1 MLLIEYLPRKM
12 RYLLTVSGKF
22 DFLYRHNLQFVA
34 LVVLGLSGGHQQAE
48 EDADQMNHLG
58 YNNAGHFA
66 PEFVQQEESSL
77 QDLLECQ

>member
-12 RYLLTVSGKF
+12 RYLWGKF
-22 DFLYRHNLQFVA
+22 DFLYHNLPSVA
-34 LVVLGLSGGHQQAE
+34 LVVLGLTGGHQAE
-48 EDADQMNHLG
+48 EDADQMSHLG
-58 YNNAGHFA
+58 YNNGHFA